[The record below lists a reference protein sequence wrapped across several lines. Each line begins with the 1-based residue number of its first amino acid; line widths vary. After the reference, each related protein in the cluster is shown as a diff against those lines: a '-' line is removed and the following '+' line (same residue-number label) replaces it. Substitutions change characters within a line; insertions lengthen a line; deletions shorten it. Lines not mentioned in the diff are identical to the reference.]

1 MKNYELACI
10 FKNGGDFA
18 AMKEKVDGLLK
29 EISAKVISVDDWGI
43 KRFAYPVENET
54 EGYYYFVKFSAV
66 PVTVQNIKKP
76 LTLDPG
82 MLRYMLLIDEHFV
95 AVKDE
100 KKKRGPGAPRPPRRP
115 HYQNQNQPQ

>member
-10 FKNGGDFA
+10 FKNGGDYA

-43 KRFAYPVENET
+43 KRFAYPVEKET

-66 PVTVQNIKKP
+66 PLSVQNIKKP
-76 LTLDPG
+76 LTLDAG
-82 MLRYMLLIDEHFV
+82 MLRYMLLLDEHFV
-95 AVKDE
+95 AEKDE
-100 KKKRGPGAPRPPRRP
+100 KKKRGPGAPRPPRR
-115 HYQNQNQPQ
+115 HYQNQPQ